1 MANKRKSVKKRNP
14 NQLTVDSKA
23 DEDEAVA
30 KARTVLRPNVQAAI
44 TLTNNGTETDY
55 GQSLLDRCDATCFPA
70 KRIRFIN
77 GDGEPTGAPLQG
89 QMICYFGP
97 DRDRFKK
104 CFQIRGRVLYD
115 AH

>member
-1 MANKRKSVKKRNP
+1 MASTRQSTKKRDA
-14 NQLTVDSKA
+14 NQIIASTKPH
-23 DEDEAVA
+23 EDEGVA

-70 KRIRFIN
+70 KWIRFIN
-77 GDGEPTGAPLQG
+77 GDGESTGSPLQG
-89 QMICYFGP
+89 QMICYFGS
-97 DRDRFKK
+97 DRDRFRQ
-104 CFQIRGRVLYD
+104 CFQFRGRVLYD